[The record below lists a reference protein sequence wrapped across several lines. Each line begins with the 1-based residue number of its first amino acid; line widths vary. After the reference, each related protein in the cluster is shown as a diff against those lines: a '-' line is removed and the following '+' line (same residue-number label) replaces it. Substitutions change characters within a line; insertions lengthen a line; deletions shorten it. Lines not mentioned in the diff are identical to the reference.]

1 MNFKKPIFW
10 DYKEPNFL
18 SYLLLPFTL
27 FIRLNN
33 FFLNLKKKINNNNI
47 KTICV
52 GNIYVGGTGKT
63 PTTIEIY
70 NIIKKLK
77 ISAVIGKKEYKS
89 QIDEI
94 KVIKNYAK
102 IIVDNSR
109 NKILKKAK
117 SNKHKVIIFD
127 DGLQDKKICYDLQIV
142 CFDSIN
148 QIGNGFLIPAGPL
161 REKLKSLSKYDCV
174 LIKDSDSDSD
184 IKKITK
190 AIKKINTK
198 IKIFVT
204 NFRIK
209 NLNEFKTSKKYLI
222 FSGIGSPSTFK
233 SILLKNKIKIV
244 KELQFPDHYNYKKS
258 DINRIKK
265 TAKKMNCEII
275 TTEKDY
281 VKISKLDKK
290 KIKCLKVEIN
300 FKKKK
305 KFVKYLKSKIN
316 EKN

>member
-1 MNFKKPIFW
+1 MNFKKPMFW
-10 DYKEPNFL
+10 DYKKPNFL

-33 FFLNLKKKINNNNI
+33 FLLNFKKEIYNKKI

-63 PTTIEIY
+63 PTTIKIY
-70 NIIKKLK
+70 NILKKLK
-77 ISAVIGKKEYKS
+77 ISTVIGKKEYES
-89 QIDEI
+89 QIDEVR
-94 KVIKNYAK
+94 VIKNYAK
-102 IIVDNSR
+102 IIVDKSR
-109 NKILKKAK
+109 IKILKKAK
-117 SNKHKVIIFD
+117 TNKYKVLIFD
-127 DGLQDKKICYDLQIV
+127 DGLQDKNICYDLQIV

-148 QIGNGFLIPAGPL
+148 TIGNGFLIPAGPL

-174 LIKDSDSDSD
+174 LIKDSNGD

-190 AIKKINTK
+190 AVKKINNK
-198 IKIFVT
+198 IKIFIT

-222 FSGIGSPSTFK
+222 FSGIGNPKTFK
-233 SILLKNKIKIV
+233 NILLKNRIKVV
-244 KELQFPDHYNYKKS
+244 KEFNFPDHYSYKKS
-258 DINRIKK
+258 DIIKIKK
-265 TAKKMNCEII
+265 IAAKMNLEII

-281 VKISKLDKK
+281 VKISKSDQK
-290 KIKCLKVEIN
+290 KIKYLKVELN
-300 FKKKK
+300 FKKEKN
-305 KFVKYLKSKIN
+305 FINYLKSKIN